1 MSLKSG
7 NYRKNLENIS
17 IDIVSVKSKAEDAVL
32 EFVDLSAQFQDLSAQ
47 VNAGGVGEVI
57 TAFPLHR
64 NFDALNLEYVCE
76 GTNKQDWSLTLTAGT
91 YMFVFTPY
99 AFVTNADGSQPEPIW
114 TSTNCNCE
122 YLEYKLGDYALRMSI
137 YPDLSVPV
145 GNYGKHIKFLGKQTM
160 IFTLATETTLGLTA
174 MMSSPENGTIVID
187 PLLLVYSSSTI
198 EYVKLA

>member
-47 VNAGGVGEVI
+47 VQSLGVGEVI
-57 TAFPLHR
+57 TADNLNR
-64 NFDALNLEYVCE
+64 NFDALNLEYVVSA
-76 GTNKQDWSLTLTAGT
+76 NKQDWSLTLTAGT

-99 AFVTNADGSQPEPIW
+99 AFVTNADGSNPEPIW